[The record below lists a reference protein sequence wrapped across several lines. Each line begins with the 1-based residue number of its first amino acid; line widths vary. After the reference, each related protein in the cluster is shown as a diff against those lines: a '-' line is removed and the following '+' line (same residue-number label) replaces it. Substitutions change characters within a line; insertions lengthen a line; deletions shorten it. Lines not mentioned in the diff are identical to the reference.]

1 VEDILKSRL
10 VLILILLN
18 VIFLITS
25 IGSCNYSYQMKKS
38 RDSERET
45 RFSSQENLE
54 RLSREKSS
62 LEENLKKTMD
72 ELANEKAALETANRD
87 LGQEQLINKSLK
99 SELEKLNKLKQA
111 LEEDLKEALVT
122 GKVQMQKSK

>member
-1 VEDILKSRL
+1 MEDILKSRV
-10 VLILILLN
+10 VLILVLLN
-18 VIFLITS
+18 IIFLITS

-38 RDSERET
+38 RDNERET

-54 RLSREKSS
+54 KLSKEKNDI
-62 LEENLKKTMD
+62 EENFKKTKD
-72 ELANEKAALETANRD
+72 ELAQERAVLEAVKKD
-87 LGQEQLINKSLK
+87 LVQEQLINQSIK

-122 GKVQMQKSK
+122 GKVQKPK